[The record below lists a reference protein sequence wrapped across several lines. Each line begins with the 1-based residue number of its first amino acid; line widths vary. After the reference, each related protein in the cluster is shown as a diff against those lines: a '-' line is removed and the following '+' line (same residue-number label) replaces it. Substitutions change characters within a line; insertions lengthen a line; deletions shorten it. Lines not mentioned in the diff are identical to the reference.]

1 MVAGRH
7 NVSQVNR
14 NLCRIKVVMAAV
26 VVVCCA
32 IVCIVIGTLA
42 TGQLARLPCPHRSLS
57 EAWREEDRVDT

>member
-26 VVVCCA
+26 VVCGA